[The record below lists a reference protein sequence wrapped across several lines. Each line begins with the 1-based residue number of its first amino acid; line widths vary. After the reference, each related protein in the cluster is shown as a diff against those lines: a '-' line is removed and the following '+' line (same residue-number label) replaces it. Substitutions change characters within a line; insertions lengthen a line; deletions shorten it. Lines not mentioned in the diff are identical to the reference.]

1 MDLTAAQLPLFWMI
15 DQLITELHDRIA
27 PEPVMDRSSSLMG
40 VRKAEEWLAEMSQV
54 LRSCVAIR

>member
-1 MDLTAAQLPLFWMI
+1 MI

-27 PEPVMDRSSSLMG
+27 PEPVMDGSSSLMG

>member
-1 MDLTAAQLPLFWMI
+1 MDG
-15 DQLITELHDRIA
+15 
-27 PEPVMDRSSSLMG
+27 SSSLMG